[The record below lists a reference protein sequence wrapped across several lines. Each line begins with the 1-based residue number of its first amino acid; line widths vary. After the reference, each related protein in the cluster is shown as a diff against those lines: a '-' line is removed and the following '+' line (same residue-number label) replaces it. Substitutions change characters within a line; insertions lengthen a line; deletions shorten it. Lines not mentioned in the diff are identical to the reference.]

1 MSKPTPTPWTVY
13 DNIGRKSELGITAS
27 AAPCIIAVM
36 GNQREWPIEAEANA
50 AHIVRCVNSF
60 DDLVAALEYAKEIL
74 ESYKNTRVGVHDAAI
89 EKARAALKQVKG
101 E

>member
-36 GNQREWPIEAEANA
+36 GNQREWPIEAEA
-50 AHIVRCVNSF
+50 RCVNSF